1 MTKKTKKLVAAL
13 VKRDQVAGFLSNL
26 EKLGAD
32 GSVSE
37 GHYALIRR
45 EYEQRVEAAS
55 SEIERLKGELKR
67 QLEIARR
74 DIQVYEWEL
83 GKVEVRYR
91 AGELTLE
98 KYQNSERKLRR
109 AREKLEQQ
117 CEEFARLI
125 AASSSADC
133 GAAAV
138 EAATV
143 SGVSAR
149 LSRMSASLREIR
161 LPRVKLPRAKRPEL
175 PSLSGRAVASRGVLK
190 PRSRLV
196 ALIAGSLLIISLLLP
211 WLAPTEALGS
221 GLGSIPGRY
230 ISPVILV
237 GGIAC
242 GLVVIAS
249 SLFLA
254 PGVRG
259 AVHIAMGLTAP
270 GILLAIIVT
279 GFLPL
284 TDYVLTLVVVREG
297 LYLYVAASLVL
308 IITGLVER
316 RQK

>member
-1 MTKKTKKLVAAL
+1 VTKKTKKLVATL

-83 GKVEVRYR
+83 GKVELRYK

-98 KYQNSERKLRR
+98 KYRNSERKLRG
-109 AREKLEQQ
+109 ARDKLEEQ
-117 CEEFARLI
+117 CEEYARLI
-125 AASSSADC
+125 AAGSSADC
-133 GAAAV
+133 GEVAV
-138 EAATV
+138 EAVTV
-143 SGVSAR
+143 AGVSAR
-149 LSRMSASLREIR
+149 LSRISASLSEIR
-161 LPRVKLPRAKRPEL
+161 LPRVKLPRAKRPQL
-175 PSLSGRAVASRGVLK
+175 PSLSERAAAQGGMLK

-196 ALIAGSLLIISLLLP
+196 GLIAGGLLIISLLLP

-221 GLGSIPGRY
+221 GLSSIPGRY

-242 GLVVIAS
+242 GVIVMVA
-249 SLFLA
+249 SLFLGS
-254 PGVRG
+254 GVRG

-270 GILLAIIVT
+270 GILLALIVT
-279 GFLPL
+279 GLLPL

-297 LYLYVAASLVL
+297 LYLYVAASLML
-308 IITGLVER
+308 IVTGLVER
-316 RQK
+316 RQR

>member
-1 MTKKTKKLVAAL
+1 
-13 VKRDQVAGFLSNL
+13 
-26 EKLGAD
+26 
-32 GSVSE
+32 
-37 GHYALIRR
+37 
-45 EYEQRVEAAS
+45 
-55 SEIERLKGELKR
+55 
-67 QLEIARR
+67 
-74 DIQVYEWEL
+74 
-83 GKVEVRYR
+83 
-91 AGELTLE
+91 
-98 KYQNSERKLRR
+98 
-109 AREKLEQQ
+109 
-117 CEEFARLI
+117 
-125 AASSSADC
+125 
-133 GAAAV
+133 
-138 EAATV
+138 
-143 SGVSAR
+143 
-149 LSRMSASLREIR
+149 
-161 LPRVKLPRAKRPEL
+161 L

-196 ALIAGSLLIISLLLP
+196 ALIAGALLIISLLLP
-211 WLAPTEALGS
+211 WLAPTEALGA

-242 GLVVIAS
+242 GLVVIVS

-308 IITGLVER
+308 IVTGLVER
-316 RQK
+316 RQR